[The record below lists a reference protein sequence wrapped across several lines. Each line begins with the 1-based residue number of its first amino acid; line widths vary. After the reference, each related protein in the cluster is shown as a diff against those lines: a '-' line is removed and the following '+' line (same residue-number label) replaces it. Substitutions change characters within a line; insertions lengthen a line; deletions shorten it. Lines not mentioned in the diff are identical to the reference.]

1 MAVIVLHEE
10 RENEQFVLLGTGY
23 GLFKAM
29 RGATL
34 GDILSITDEGEKSLA
49 ALCGKDGSILWADTS
64 KLTVLS
70 VDGQSPQAL
79 LDAS

>member
-10 RENEQFVLLGTGY
+10 RENEQFALLGTGY